1 LLATAWRQ
9 RLGPMKKEMR
19 CVICCDQGAPS
30 ELVRDALTVGRAL
43 IERGH
48 QVAYIVGDPV
58 GLVDHAGSW
67 SPNDLYQAP
76 VCRTVP
82 GLVMKRPNMDGFSDV
97 MATAGFD
104 DKPTLVA
111 LSTLWHRQLT
121 SLKPDAIIGLYTPIL
136 WLVGPA
142 HAPTFALGGGLMLPP
157 PLGTAFPRLTADST
171 PLADEAVMLANAN
184 AALLRLGQASMAA
197 LSEVL
202 ERCVSL
208 LYGVPA
214 FDPYLQI
221 RRTVSTGLL
230 GEEPSP
236 VVPPAKP
243 RLAAFLDV
251 YCPGIETI
259 ILALAGF
266 DQTPVDIC
274 VSGATASMRLF
285 LEQQPHIKVWKDY
298 ATLLEHAASAS
309 ALIHHGVHDVGQR
322 SVSLGRPQLLIPWT
336 REQEIF
342 NGLVQWMSYSWVKR
356 PNVAIDE
363 MAGTF
368 RAVLQDPSL
377 VVAAQHHAR
386 QLYSTNLPDALPA
399 IVEKIEGMGRK

>member
-1 LLATAWRQ
+1 
-9 RLGPMKKEMR
+9 M
-19 CVICCDQGAPS
+19 
-30 ELVRDALTVGRAL
+30 
-43 IERGH
+43 ERGH
-48 QVAYIVGDPV
+48 EVAYVVGDPV
-58 GLVDHAGSW
+58 TLVDYAGSW

-111 LSTLWHRQLT
+111 LSTLWNRQLT
-121 SLKPDAIIGLYTPIL
+121 ALKPDAVVGLYTPVL

-142 HAPTFALGGGLMLPP
+142 VAPTFALGSGLMLPP
-157 PLGTAFPRLTADST
+157 ALGTSFPRLTVDSA

-184 AALLRLGQASMAA
+184 AALMRLGQPPLAA

-202 ERCVSL
+202 DRCVSL

-214 FDPYLQI
+214 FDPYLQV
-221 RRTVSTGLL
+221 RRTVSMGLL
-230 GEEPSP
+230 GEEPSL
-236 VVPPAKP
+236 VVPPAQT

-266 DQTPVDIC
+266 DQIPVDVC

-285 LEQQPHIKVWKDY
+285 LEQQPQIKVWRDY
-298 ATLLEHAASAS
+298 ATLLEHAATAS
-309 ALIHHGVHDVGQR
+309 VLVHHGVHDVGQR
-322 SVSLGRPQLLIPWT
+322 CISLGRPQLLVPWT

-342 NGLVQWMSYSWVKR
+342 HGLVQWMSYSWLKR
-356 PNVAIDE
+356 PNVPIDE

-368 RAVLQDPSL
+368 RAVLRDPSL

-386 QLYSTNLPDALPA
+386 QLSNTNLPDALSA
-399 IVEKIEGMGRK
+399 IVERIEGVSRT